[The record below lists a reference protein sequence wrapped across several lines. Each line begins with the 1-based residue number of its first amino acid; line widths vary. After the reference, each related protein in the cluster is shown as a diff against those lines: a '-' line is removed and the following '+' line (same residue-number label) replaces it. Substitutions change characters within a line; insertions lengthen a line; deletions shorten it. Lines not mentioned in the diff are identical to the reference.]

1 MTENLNDLF
10 DYMTHK
16 VRGEDRYLRPLF
28 AERVNGKYIIAAYQG
43 SLSKYDILIK
53 YRQLENGK
61 WSNIRTPKHIHWA
74 VDILIKMKQEPEK
87 TRKFLDLLINL
98 WNDTKPIKSEEERL
112 TILNIDTLLTSQK
125 PKYSDLNI
133 LNDKGEYS
141 LNFLMLLA
149 RLLMLQ
155 EKTNYEQAFM
165 FKNLLEQLKNC
176 DTSIY
181 QMVSTATHH

>member
-1 MTENLNDLF
+1 MNNIANLKDF
-10 DYMTHK
+10 MTHK
-16 VRGEDRYLRPLF
+16 LRGEDKYLVPLF
-28 AERVNGKYIIAAYQG
+28 AERVNGKYILAAYQG
-43 SLSKYDILIK
+43 TLSQYDILIK
-53 YRQLENGK
+53 YRQLEDGH
-61 WSNIRTPKHIHWA
+61 WSRIRTPKHIHWA

-87 TRKFLDLLINL
+87 TKRFLDLLINL
-98 WNDTKPIKSEEERL
+98 WNDTKPIKSEEERI
-112 TILNIDTLLTSQK
+112 TMLNIDTLLTSQK
-125 PKYSDLNI
+125 NKFSDLKD

-165 FKNLLEQLKNC
+165 FKNLLEQLQNC